1 MGVNEFICVHVCFHN
16 QNWADNTGI
25 YREQK
30 TSVNETYTTELYEVF
45 RLQLMNEI
53 FQPIVV

>member
-1 MGVNEFICVHVCFHN
+1 MGVNECICVHVCFHN

-30 TSVNETYTTELYEVF
+30 TSVNKTELYEVF

>member
-1 MGVNEFICVHVCFHN
+1 MGVNECICVHVYFHN

-30 TSVNETYTTELYEVF
+30 TYTTELYEG
-45 RLQLMNEI
+45 LHLMNEI

>member
-1 MGVNEFICVHVCFHN
+1 MNACFHN

-30 TSVNETYTTELYEVF
+30 TSVKYTTELYEVF
-45 RLQLMNEI
+45 RLHLMNEI